1 MTVHDMEQLAYLPD
15 LGNPDTYVDGFPY
28 DVFSRLRRQAPVV
41 WCPEPAG
48 SDFAGGPGFWVVTR
62 HADVVNV
69 SKRPDMFSSHV
80 GGTSVRDFL
89 GRDLAAV
96 QQMMLNTDPPEH
108 SKIRK
113 IISHAFTPRTV
124 QGMHDSIV
132 GHARSVIAGLGDGGE
147 MDLVTRFSAEMPL
160 LVLAEILGVPAE
172 DRHLLFDWTN
182 RMVGFDD
189 PAAGDRASYVSA
201 FMELFAYSDNL
212 TRNKR
217 SHPTEDV
224 WSMIVNAEVDGERLG
239 DDDLDRFF
247 QLLVIAGNET
257 TRNLLNGFVLT
268 MSQHPDQFQ
277 LLRDQPDLLPSAIE
291 EVLRWHPPI
300 LQFRRTAVA
309 DVELGGAEIKAGD
322 KVVISYA
329 SANRDEDVFENPDV
343 FDITRAQNP
352 HLAFGIGQ
360 HFCLGNAVARLEAK
374 VLLGRL
380 LERFDTI
387 EVIGTPVRL
396 RSNFVNGITEL
407 PVRLSGPKSIGAA

>member
-1 MTVHDMEQLAYLPD
+1 MSEVRPLAYVPD
-15 LGNPDTYVDGFPY
+15 LGNPETYVDGFPY
-28 DVFSRLRRQAPVV
+28 EVFGRLRREAPVA

-48 SDFAGGPGFWVVTR
+48 SDFSGGPGFWVVSR
-62 HADVVNV
+62 HADVVTV
-69 SKRPDMFSSHV
+69 SKRPDVFSSHV
-80 GGTSVRDFL
+80 GGTSVRDFV
-89 GRDLAAV
+89 GRDLVAV

-124 QGMHDSIV
+124 QGMRESIV
-132 GHARSVIAGLGDGGE
+132 SHGRSVIDGLGEGGVV
-147 MDLVTRFSAEMPL
+147 DLVTRFSAEMPL
-160 LVLAEILGVPAE
+160 LVLADILGIPAE

-201 FMELFAYSDNL
+201 FMELFAYADTL
-212 TRNKR
+212 TQTKR
-217 SHPTEDV
+217 ANPTGDV
-224 WSMIVNAEVDGERLG
+224 WSMIVNAEVDGERLS

-268 MSQHPDQFQ
+268 MSQHPDQLR
-277 LLRDQPDLLPSAIE
+277 LLRAQPSLLPSAIE

-300 LQFRRTAVA
+300 LQFRRTATA
-309 DVELGGAEIKAGD
+309 DFDLDGAAIKAGD

-329 SANRDEDVFENPDV
+329 SANRDEQVFDSPDI
-343 FDITRAQNP
+343 FDITRVQNP

-360 HFCLGNAVARLEAK
+360 HFCLGNAVARLEAQ
-374 VLLGRL
+374 VLLGML

-387 EVIGTPVRL
+387 EVVGDPVRL

-407 PVRLSGPKSIGAA
+407 PVRLSERKSIGAR